1 MTPSHSALAGA
12 RSSWGPRGKTA
23 NREEEIRAAALRVF
37 REKGYHGASMQ
48 DIADAV
54 GLLKGSLYHY
64 IRSKEQLLARLF
76 EGALEDSLV
85 ELGAIAAGEGT
96 ARERMRAMVRAYAL
110 AVVRNLDA
118 VGVYLRE
125 WRSLPR
131 GDLAVVRQRRRS
143 MRRLFERVI
152 EGGMRAGQFTKGDEK
167 LATLAI
173 LGMCNWL
180 YGWYRPRGA
189 KSADEI
195 ADELARRAVA
205 SLR

>member
-1 MTPSHSALAGA
+1 M
-12 RSSWGPRGKTA
+12 KTA
-23 NREEEIRAAALRVF
+23 NREEAIRVAALRIF

-64 IRSKEQLLARLF
+64 IESKEELLARVF
-76 EGALEDSLV
+76 EGALEDTLAD
-85 ELGAIAAGEGT
+85 LGKIAAGNGS

-110 AVVRNLDA
+110 AIVRNLDA

-125 WRSLPR
+125 WRALPSR
-131 GDLAVVRQRRRS
+131 DLAVVRERRRA
-143 MRRLFERVI
+143 MRRLFEGVI
-152 EGGMRAGQFTKGDEK
+152 ADGMRARDFARGDTK
-167 LATLAI
+167 LAALAI
-173 LGMCNWL
+173 VGMCNWL
-180 YGWYRPRGA
+180 YEWYRPRGT

-195 ADELARRAVA
+195 ANELARRAVA